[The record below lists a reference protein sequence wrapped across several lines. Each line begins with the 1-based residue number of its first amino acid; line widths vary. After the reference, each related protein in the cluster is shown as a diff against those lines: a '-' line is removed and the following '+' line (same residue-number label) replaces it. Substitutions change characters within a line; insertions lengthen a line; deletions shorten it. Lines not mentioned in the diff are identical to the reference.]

1 MDLEDSMNR
10 LVARTALLAALMAPT
25 STLLAAGT
33 GPASS
38 VTLTARDVAFFDQK
52 TAAAHSALITMWTNE
67 FASLGRRFVAPSLAP
82 YRNGYVRSA
91 CGLMSPQNAAYCPND
106 NTIYFD
112 DVFVAGQA
120 KQAATS
126 LGSDGDMTAVA
137 IIAHEMGHA
146 VAMQLGFHA
155 RDSYS
160 NEATADCLAGAFAK
174 QAQAD
179 GTLEA
184 GDVQEALFGMAAAGD
199 PEIQLTGNVRRDQ
212 RIEHRYQR
220 VAHGTPQQRV
230 ANFSAG
236 MSGGGGACLAALR

>member
-1 MDLEDSMNR
+1 MALEGSMNR
-10 LVARTALLAALMAPT
+10 LVARLAVFAALMAPA

-38 VTLTARDVAFFDQK
+38 VTVTARDVAYFDQK
-52 TAAAHSALITMWTNE
+52 AAAAHSALVTMWTNE
-67 FASLGRRFVAPSLAP
+67 FAGLGRRFDAPALAP

-112 DVFVAGQA
+112 DVFVASQA
-120 KQAATS
+120 KQAAAS

-155 RDSYS
+155 RDSYT

-174 QAQAD
+174 QAQTD

-184 GDVQEALFGMAAAGD
+184 GDIQEALYGMAAAGD
-199 PEIQLTGNVRRDQ
+199 PEIQLTGNVRRDR

-220 VAHGTPQQRV
+220 VAHGTPEQRV
-230 ANFSAG
+230 SNFRAGLSA
-236 MSGGGGACLAALR
+236 GGGACLTALR